1 MLVNNSKYL
10 LSIVIATKDR
20 TMYCIEAI
28 KSIVAIQSDNI
39 QIAIADNSDSEE
51 VKEFIQSINNPNID
65 YVYDSS
71 PTSSIANFNRAL
83 ALAKGEYVCM
93 IGDDDGITTEL
104 LAITQWAK
112 DNNIDAVVG
121 SLSANYRWENTGASN
136 TVFTKMT
143 GSTLTIT
150 NFDCKAQY
158 VNLEKSLQQLMKGGC
173 TNYLDFLFPKL
184 YHGLV
189 KRSFFDEIKHETGHY
204 LNGLSPDIYSAI
216 TLACKINNLVY
227 IDYPITIPGVC
238 AVSTSIIEGQNKS
251 NSKKIEDIPH
261 LKNRGEYHWS
271 EFVPRFYCVQTIW
284 ADSGFAALKDM
295 GRNDLIE
302 MFNKYAL
309 YSKILIADKSL
320 KNLLETHLTAD
331 SKINNSSY
339 TREYLLTYVNY
350 ICFFTQQFL
359 IRSLRRLKIIFKI
372 GKYEEIT
379 NLPTINEAMLE
390 LDQYCERNTINN
402 AVCHLKNLQ
411 DNSRYIKN

>member
-1 MLVNNSKYL
+1 MNDFL
-10 LSIVIATKDR
+10 LTIVIATKNR
-20 TMYCIEAI
+20 TVYCIEAI
-28 KSIVAIQSDNI
+28 KSIVAIQSNNI

-51 VKEFIQSINNPNID
+51 VKEFVKSINSPNVA
-65 YVYDSS
+65 YVYDGS
-71 PTSSIANFNRAL
+71 PTSSIANFNKAL

-150 NFDCKAQY
+150 NFDCKVQH
-158 VNLEKSLQQLMKGGC
+158 VNLEKSLQLLMKGGC

-189 KRSFFDEIKHETGHY
+189 KRSYFDEIKQETGNY

-216 TLACKINNLVY
+216 TLACKIKNLVY

-295 GRNDLIE
+295 GRVDLIGK
-302 MFNKYAL
+302 FNKYAL

-320 KNLLETHLTAD
+320 KSLLQTHLITD
-331 SKINNSSY
+331 SKRNNSSY
-339 TREYLLTYVNY
+339 IKEYMLTYINY
-350 ICFFTQQFL
+350 ICFFTKQFL

-372 GKYEEIT
+372 GEYEEIT
-379 NLPTINEAMLE
+379 NLRTINEAMLE
-390 LDQYCERNTINN
+390 LDNYFERNSINN
-402 AVCHLKNLQ
+402 AVSNLKNFQ
-411 DNSRYIKN
+411 DNSGYSKN